1 MEHGL
6 LMTDL
11 SKVVIQLTGAE
22 AARDFIQAMPGST
35 PTRKSVKMDA
45 QEARSVAKGYLQEPG
60 TGLDQTKGGFSG
72 HEILGEN
79 FDELW
84 CPVRSDWLMVSFGR
98 R

>member
-11 SKVVIQLTGAE
+11 SNMVIQLTGAE

-72 HEILGEN
+72 HVLKFWERIL
-79 FDELW
+79 
-84 CPVRSDWLMVSFGR
+84 MSFGVLFGR
-98 R
+98 IGW